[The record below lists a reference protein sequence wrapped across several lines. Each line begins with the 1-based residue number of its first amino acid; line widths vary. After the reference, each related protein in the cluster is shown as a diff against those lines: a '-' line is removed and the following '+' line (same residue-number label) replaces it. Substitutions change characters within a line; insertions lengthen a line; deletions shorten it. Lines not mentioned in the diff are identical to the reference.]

1 MINYEGSFYKT
12 IHPLI
17 STKREEDVSWEDI
30 QNLLFFPGEKY
41 EDRLSMLKL
50 FCSTATKELFDEL
63 VEHDKNEEENGRKA
77 KLLLCPSSIIPDV
90 VDDKN
95 YELDE
100 SVGSSWM
107 SYKRKLQGKNF
118 DEETINSIETASHKI
133 LNKLS
138 LDTRET
144 GPIKGLVVG
153 NVQSGKT
160 ANMAALMSMA
170 ADQGWNMFIVLS
182 GTIENLRI
190 QTRNRLSE
198 DLKDS
203 TNVVWVTIDNVST
216 DHNFYQSLSR
226 LELNESDNRRYLMV
240 CLKNSTRLNNLL
252 TWLAKDAKNR
262 EKLKILFIDDEA
274 DQASINAHRSKKG
287 EKNDPETIERTKI
300 NNHLVS
306 LFTNKDGNGKSVAT
320 QFKSLNYVA
329 YTATPYA
336 NILNERPSRKST
348 YPANF
353 ISCLPLS
360 KSYFGPQA
368 IFGVDGE
375 EYEPMNIV
383 NIISKDE
390 AKSLEKRATSFK
402 IPKELENAILWF
414 YCCLAIQRFR
424 KDKKPVSMLIHTSQN
439 ISEHDVMNESIKNWF
454 DGFDKIKFID
464 ACKKTFYEQISI
476 FSKNDFYRACP
487 LYPNKNINDYPSFE
501 EICGEI
507 ENIYDYGLKHI
518 LINSDTT
525 LEYCKGINLCVDNCS
540 YNINE
545 DNEHIRLV
553 YPEKGTL
560 DYAAGFIVIGGATL
574 SRGLTIEGLVSTY
587 FLRNT
592 KQADTL
598 MQMGRWFGYRIG
610 YELLPRIWITES
622 TLKQFEFL
630 SVLDYD
636 LRNELKNMQDS
647 GISPSIVGPKI
658 RVYPKRSFLSLTS
671 KTKEK
676 DMVSQSSDFTGFAS
690 QTTTFFENEEIQKK
704 NLDSTIAF
712 VSSLDK
718 PIDMSKHPNGSNCY
732 AWENVPYEKVLDYI
746 CEMSYPKTSN
756 TYIEPKSFRKW
767 YEKKVEDSDLNN
779 WNVVIEGVDI
789 RDDTATLNVGDYT
802 ISKVERSRKK
812 DKYNDGLIRIGAL
825 RAPRDLYIDIDLSK
839 TNLTEDE
846 KNIIK
851 KNITTGYRSIR
862 KKCGLSKTPLL
873 VIYFIN
879 KDSKPKKKD
888 VNRLPLDAKH
898 DLVGLFF
905 IMPDDDSC
913 KTGDYVTVKL
923 ESNNL
928 MEAIDVDGN

>member
-1 MINYEGSFYKT
+1 MIDYESSFYKT
-12 IHPLI
+12 MHPFI
-17 STKREEDVSWEDI
+17 GNKREDNISWEDI
-30 QNLLFFPGEKY
+30 KNLSFFPGEKF
-41 EDRLSMLKL
+41 EDRFAILKL
-50 FCSTATKELFDEL
+50 YCSVATKELFDEL
-63 VEHDKNEEENGRKA
+63 VDHDKNEEEVGRQA
-77 KLLLCPSSIIPDV
+77 KVLLCPSSIIPDV
-90 VDDKN
+90 VDEKN

-100 SVGSSWM
+100 SIGSSWM
-107 SYKRKLQGKNF
+107 SYKRKLNEKKF
-118 DEETINSIETASHKI
+118 DEETINSIETSSYKI

-138 LDTRET
+138 LDTRES

-198 DLKDS
+198 DLKGS
-203 TNVVWVTIDNVST
+203 TNVVWQTIENVST
-216 DHNFYQSLSR
+216 DHDFFQSLSR
-226 LELNESDNRRYLMV
+226 LSLNESDNIRYLMV
-240 CLKNSTRLNNLL
+240 SLKNSKRLNNLL
-252 TWLAKDAKNR
+252 TWLAKDTKNR

-274 DQASINAHRSKKG
+274 DQASINAYRPKKG
-287 EKNDPETIERTKI
+287 SKRDPETIERTKI

-306 LFTNKDGNGKSVAT
+306 LFTNKDGSKKPVST
-320 QFKSLNYVA
+320 KFKSLNYVA

-336 NILNERPSRKST
+336 NILNERPSIEST

-360 KSYFGPQA
+360 KSYFGPQV
-368 IFGVDGE
+368 IFGIDGE
-375 EYEPMNIV
+375 ECEPMNIV
-383 NIISKDE
+383 NVISKDE
-390 AKSLEKRATSFK
+390 AKSLEKRVTSFV
-402 IPKELENAILWF
+402 IPKELENAVLWF
-414 YCCLAIQRFR
+414 YCCLAIQRIR

-439 ISEHDVMNESIKNWF
+439 INEHDIMSESIKKWF
-454 DGFDKIKFID
+454 EGFEKTNFIN
-464 ACKKTFYEQISI
+464 ACKKVFDEQTSN
-476 FSKNDFYRACP
+476 FTKEDFYRTCP
-487 LYPNKNINDYPSFE
+487 LYPNKSIQDYPSFE
-501 EICGEI
+501 EIRVEI
-507 ENIYDYGLKHI
+507 ENIFDYGLKHI
-518 LINSDTT
+518 LINSDSSF
-525 LEYCKGINLCVDNCS
+525 EYCKGINLCVDNCS
-540 YNINE
+540 YKINE

-553 YPEKGTL
+553 YPEKDTL

-587 FLRNT
+587 FLRST

-610 YELLPRIWITES
+610 YEMLPRIWITES

-671 KTKEK
+671 KNKEK
-676 DMVSQSSDFTGFAS
+676 DMIFQNSDFTGFAS

-732 AWENVPYEKVLDYI
+732 AWENVSYEKVLDYI

-839 TNLTEDE
+839 ANLTEDE

-888 VNRLPLDAKH
+888 VNRLPLDTKH

-905 IMPDDDSC
+905 IMPDDDSY

-923 ESNNL
+923 ESNDL